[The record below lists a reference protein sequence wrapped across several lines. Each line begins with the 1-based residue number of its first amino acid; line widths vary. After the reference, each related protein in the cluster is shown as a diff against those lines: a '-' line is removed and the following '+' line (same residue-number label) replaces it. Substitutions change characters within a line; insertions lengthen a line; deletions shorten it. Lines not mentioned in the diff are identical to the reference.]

1 MTSGIV
7 AAHRQE
13 PAAFARER
21 RVGGGSAAGRAF
33 VKRHRLAGH
42 IRRPKAEEIR
52 ALAAGE
58 YMRLT
63 EEEALDLATL
73 IDSILGRIERL
84 DDMAIPEIAVR
95 YRDRDQGRR
104 PTPEEDPHNAFIR
117 KCRVEG
123 ARRGPLAG
131 KTVGL
136 KDNIRLAGVPMTNAS
151 RLLHQYVPSVDAT
164 VAERLLD
171 AGATIVGKLNMDC
184 FSMGGTSETSDF
196 GAPRNPHD
204 PDYSTGGSSGGS
216 GAAVAAGLVDIAIG
230 VDQGGSA
237 RIPASWCGVICMKAS
252 HGLVPSFGI
261 TYLDHTIDFVCPMAA
276 TVEDVALALEAISG
290 DDPRDPQWV
299 RGRIEKESYGQCLQ
313 DPVSGL
319 RIGVI
324 REAMDWP
331 DAEPDVNDA
340 VLAAV
345 RSLESAGATAT
356 EVSIPWWKDCGA
368 VLLGLLSHSHAVMVE
383 SDAEGYWRGG
393 RCDPGWQEAFGK
405 ARRAGSDGF
414 PPLLKVQMVTSKYLR
429 REYCSVY
436 FSKAQNAR
444 MWMTEKLDG
453 ALRDL
458 DILVTPTTPMKAAR
472 LTEELRPGSWQ
483 GRGAFDNNRNT
494 CPTNLTGHPA
504 LSMPCGV
511 GDNGLPIGIQLMGR
525 RFDEAS
531 LFRAAARIERDAA
544 R

>member
-1 MTSGIV
+1 M
-7 AAHRQE
+7 
-13 PAAFARER
+13 
-21 RVGGGSAAGRAF
+21 
-33 VKRHRLAGH
+33 KRHRLAGG
-42 IRRPKAEEIR
+42 IRRPKLEEIQS
-52 ALAAGE
+52 LAASE

-63 EEEALDLATL
+63 EEESADLASL
-73 IDSILGRIERL
+73 IDSILGQIERL
-84 DDMAIPEIAVR
+84 DDMSIPELEVK
-95 YRDRDQGRR
+95 YRDRDKGRR
-104 PTPEEDPHNAFIR
+104 PTPEEDPYNAFIR
-117 KCRVEG
+117 RCRVEG
-123 ARRGPLAG
+123 ASRGKLAG

-136 KDNIRLAGVPMTNAS
+136 KDNIRLAGIPMTNAS
-151 RLLHQYVPSVDAT
+151 RLIAEYVPAIDAT

-196 GAPRNPHD
+196 GAPRNPHN
-204 PDYSTGGSSGGS
+204 PGYSTGGSSGGS
-216 GAAVAAGLVDIAIG
+216 GAAVAAGLVDIALG

-237 RIPASWCGVICMKAS
+237 RIPASWCGVVCMKAT

-261 TYLDHTIDFVCPMAA
+261 TYLDHTIDFICPMAA
-276 TVEDVALALEAISG
+276 AVKDVALALEAIAG
-290 DDPRDPQWV
+290 EDPKDPQWV
-299 RGRIEKESYGQCLQ
+299 RGRIKKERYARCLQ
-313 DPVSGL
+313 DSVSGL
-319 RIGVI
+319 RVGIV

-331 DAEPDVNDA
+331 DAEADVKE
-340 VLAAV
+340 AV
-345 RSLESAGATAT
+345 RNAVRALESAGATAR
-356 EVSIPWWKDCGA
+356 EVSLPWWKDCGT

-444 MWMTEKLDG
+444 VWMTE
-453 ALRDL
+453 DL
-458 DILVTPTTPMKAAR
+458 DRVLQDFDVLVTPTTPMKAVP
-472 LTEELRPGSWQ
+472 LTAEIKPGSWE

-504 LSMPCGV
+504 LSMPYGR
-511 GDNGLPIGIQLMGR
+511 GENDLPIGIQLMGR
-525 RFDEAS
+525 RFDEVS
-531 LFRAAARIERDAA
+531 LFRAAAQLERAA
-544 R
+544 AG